1 MSSLEYGYLGPP
13 GTFSEQAI
21 SIYCKKHGGKTK
33 GFSSIRDLV
42 EALAADEVDLGL
54 LPLENSLE
62 GSVNLSLDLLYQHP
76 ELKLYREIV
85 LPIEQYL
92 LAQPEVEK
100 EEIKE
105 IYSHP
110 QAIAQSGD
118 YLAKEFKEAK
128 IIYTDSTAAAA
139 KKVLAEPNRAAV
151 GSIRLSEIYE
161 LEVIGENLQGDL
173 PNATRFV
180 LAAKKDKDF
189 GINNHLGKA
198 AESEFKTSIICA
210 PEVNEAGVLYRMLGK
225 FAEENIDL
233 TRIESRP
240 SRQRLGEYIFYIDL
254 KGCSSD
260 QSLNSALEELKNKG
274 IEKKLV
280 GFKMRER
287 GIPRHGYKIQFN
299 GETIGEV
306 TSGSFSPTLEEN
318 IGLGYVAKEYAKPEQ
333 EINILI
339 RSKSVKAKIV
349 ETPFV

>member
-1 MSSLEYGYLGPP
+1 MSNLEYGYLGPP

-21 SIYCKKHGGKTK
+21 SNYCARYGGSTTAC
-33 GFSSIRDLV
+33 GSIRDIV
-42 EALAADEVDLGL
+42 EAVTADRVDLGL

-92 LAQPEVEK
+92 LARPGVKK

-118 YLAKEFKEAK
+118 YLAEEFKDAK

-139 KKVLAEPNRAAV
+139 KKALADRSRAAV
-151 GSIRLSEIYE
+151 GSIRLAEIYE
-161 LEVIGENLQGDL
+161 LEIMAENLQGDL

-180 LAAKKDKDF
+180 LAAKKDKDL
-189 GINNHLGKA
+189 GPNNHLGEA
-198 AESEFKTSIICA
+198 AASDFKTSIICA
-210 PEVNEAGVLYRMLGK
+210 PKVNEAGVLHRILGK

-254 KGCSSD
+254 KGSSSD
-260 QSLNSALEELKNKG
+260 QHLSSALEEVKKISSYFRLLGSYPKTV
-274 IEKKLV
+274 IE
-280 GFKMRER
+280 
-287 GIPRHGYKIQFN
+287 
-299 GETIGEV
+299 
-306 TSGSFSPTLEEN
+306 
-318 IGLGYVAKEYAKPEQ
+318 
-333 EINILI
+333 
-339 RSKSVKAKIV
+339 
-349 ETPFV
+349 

>member
-1 MSSLEYGYLGPP
+1 MSSLKYGYLGPP

-21 SIYCKKHGGKTK
+21 STYCNSYGGQTK
-33 GFSSIRDLV
+33 DFDSIRDIV
-42 EALAADEVDLGL
+42 EAVAADKVDLGL

-85 LPIEQYL
+85 LPIAQYL
-92 LAQPEVEK
+92 LVQPGVGR

-118 YLAKEFKEAK
+118 YLAEEYKDAK

-139 KKVLAEPNRAAV
+139 KKALEAGDRAAV

-161 LEVIGENLQGDL
+161 LEIMAENLQGDL

-180 LAAKKDKDF
+180 LAAKKDKDL
-189 GINNHLGKA
+189 GSNNHLGEA
-198 AESEFKTSIICA
+198 AESGFKTSIICA
-210 PEVNEAGVLYRMLGK
+210 PEVNEAGVLYRILGK
-225 FAEENIDL
+225 FAKENIDL

-260 QSLNSALEELKNKG
+260 QHLSSALEEV
-274 IEKKLV
+274 KKISSYFRLL
-280 GFKMRER
+280 
-287 GIPRHGYKIQFN
+287 
-299 GETIGEV
+299 
-306 TSGSFSPTLEEN
+306 GSYPKTV
-318 IGLGYVAKEYAKPEQ
+318 ID
-333 EINILI
+333 
-339 RSKSVKAKIV
+339 
-349 ETPFV
+349 

>member
-1 MSSLEYGYLGPP
+1 MSSLKYGYLGPP

-21 SIYCKKHGGKTK
+21 STYCNSYGGQTK
-33 GFSSIRDLV
+33 DFDSIRDIV
-42 EALAADEVDLGL
+42 EAVAADKVDLGL

-85 LPIEQYL
+85 LPIAQYL
-92 LAQPEVEK
+92 LVQPGVGR

-118 YLAKEFKEAK
+118 YLAEEYKDAK

-139 KKVLAEPNRAAV
+139 KKALEARDRAAV

-161 LEVIGENLQGDL
+161 LEIMAENLQGDL

-180 LAAKKDKDF
+180 LAAKKDKDL
-189 GINNHLGKA
+189 GSNNHLGEA
-198 AESEFKTSIICA
+198 AESDFKTSIICA
-210 PEVNEAGVLYRMLGK
+210 PEVNEAGVLYRILGK

-260 QSLNSALEELKNKG
+260 QHLSSALEEV
-274 IEKKLV
+274 KKISSYFRLL
-280 GFKMRER
+280 
-287 GIPRHGYKIQFN
+287 
-299 GETIGEV
+299 
-306 TSGSFSPTLEEN
+306 GSYPKTV
-318 IGLGYVAKEYAKPEQ
+318 ID
-333 EINILI
+333 
-339 RSKSVKAKIV
+339 
-349 ETPFV
+349 

>member
-1 MSSLEYGYLGPP
+1 MSNLEYGYLGPP

-21 SIYCKKHGGKTK
+21 SNYCARYGGNTTAC
-33 GFSSIRDLV
+33 GSIRDIV
-42 EALAADEVDLGL
+42 EAVIADKVDLGL

-92 LAQPEVEK
+92 LAQPGVKK

-118 YLAKEFKEAK
+118 YLAEEFKEAK

-139 KKVLAEPNRAAV
+139 KKAFSDSNRAAV
-151 GSIRLSEIYE
+151 GSIRLAKIYE
-161 LEVIGENLQGDL
+161 LEVMAGNLQGNL

-189 GINNHLGKA
+189 GSNNHLGKA

-225 FAEENIDL
+225 FAEANIDL

-260 QSLNSALEELKNKG
+260 PSLSSALEELKKLLSYFRLLG
-274 IEKKLV
+274 SYPKTVIE
-280 GFKMRER
+280 
-287 GIPRHGYKIQFN
+287 
-299 GETIGEV
+299 
-306 TSGSFSPTLEEN
+306 
-318 IGLGYVAKEYAKPEQ
+318 
-333 EINILI
+333 
-339 RSKSVKAKIV
+339 
-349 ETPFV
+349 